1 MSNSL
6 WFPPGNVNYDRPIL
20 AKIRELHL
28 ELIMEKWEG
37 CCFCL
42 IPGHVG
48 IRENSAADSAAKDVL
63 DSDISDE
70 FIPFLDFKPTDA
82 TCE

>member
-1 MSNSL
+1 M
-6 WFPPGNVNYDRPIL
+6 G
-20 AKIRELHL
+20 
-28 ELIMEKWEG
+28 KWEG

-70 FIPFLDFKPTDA
+70 LIPFLDFKPTDA